1 MLFKRKEK
9 ANQSSVQETP
19 RPPRYTTFAHICI
32 NGFDGMAALRNVS
45 TGGFCMESKTYAAI
59 TVGEQYTMQIKP
71 EPGANLN
78 DFDLK
83 VEVRWVR
90 STETSFS
97 SGLLIT
103 SPPAGKSLEKY
114 IEYTKSRNS

>member
-9 ANQSSVQETP
+9 TGQSPVQETS
-19 RPPRYTTFAHICI
+19 RPPRYTTFARIGI
-32 NGFDGMAALRNVS
+32 NGFEGVAALRNVS

-59 TVGEQYTMQIKP
+59 AVGEHYTMQLKP
-71 EPGANLN
+71 EAGANLQ
-78 DFDLK
+78 DFELG

-97 SGLLIT
+97 SGFLIVK
-103 SPPAGKSLEKY
+103 PPAGQSLEKY
-114 IEYTKSRNS
+114 IGYIKSKN